1 MTVASVDSR
10 TTEEQIIR
18 WERCK
23 ADAIARKKQAEKDL
37 RKAER
42 ELFGWKV
49 THKNAVREALR

>member
-1 MTVASVDSR
+1 MMVASVDSR

-18 WERCK
+18 WER
-23 ADAIARKKQAEKDL
+23 RKKQAEEDL

-49 THKNAVREALR
+49 THKNAVREALK